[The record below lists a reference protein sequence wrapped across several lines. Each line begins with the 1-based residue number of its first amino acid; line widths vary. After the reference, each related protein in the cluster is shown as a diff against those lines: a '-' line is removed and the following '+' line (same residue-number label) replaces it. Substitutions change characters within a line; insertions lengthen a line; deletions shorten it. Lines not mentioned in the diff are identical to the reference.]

1 MRLNSSL
8 DGSASG
14 SITPLQQILSS
25 GSGAILTSLLTTPFD
40 VVKVRLQSQQRSS
53 RLKPCYLME
62 CRCLDG
68 VTLCVITPEGD
79 HMKTVKF
86 RGTIHAFFNI
96 AKLEGIGSWWAG
108 LSPTLIMAVPATVIY
123 FTMYDQLKVLFGFRP
138 GETNIVAPLLG
149 GSISRTIAV
158 TTICPIEL
166 IRTKLQSRQGYS
178 YREVA
183 DVVRGA
189 VRQNGVSSLW
199 RGLVPMLFR
208 DVPFSLFY
216 WIGYEYLKNCFHSGL
231 DPSMYSLAPLLSGC
245 VAGGVSA
252 VITTPLD
259 VIKTHMQ
266 VSSKFSRMVH
276 GSKLCP
282 LQWPCSEVYP

>member
-1 MRLNSSL
+1 MQILDAMRLYSTL
-8 DGSASG
+8 DGSAGSPY
-14 SITPLQQILSS
+14 SITPLQQIVSS
-25 GSGAILTSLLTTPFD
+25 GSGAVLTSLLTTPFD
-40 VVKVRLQSQQRSS
+40 VVKVRLQSQQRSVN
-53 RLKPCYLME
+53 LKPCYLME

-68 VTLCVITPEGD
+68 VTLCVVTPEGN
-79 HMKTVKF
+79 HMKTVRF
-86 RGTIHAFFNI
+86 RGTVHAFFNI
-96 AKLEGIGSWWAG
+96 AKREGIGSWWAG

-138 GETNIVAPLLG
+138 GETNILAPLLG

-158 TTICPIEL
+158 TAICPIEL

-178 YREVA
+178 YREVT

-189 VRQNGVSSLW
+189 VRRNGISSLW
-199 RGLVPMLFR
+199 RGLVPMLLR
-208 DVPFSLFY
+208 DVPFSFCY
-216 WIGYEYLKNCFHSGL
+216 WLGYEYLKVRLHSGL
-231 DPSMYSLAPLLSGC
+231 DPSMYSLAPLLSGG

-266 VSSKFSRMVH
+266 VSGLMVVV
-276 GSKLCP
+276 L
-282 LQWPCSEVYP
+282 V